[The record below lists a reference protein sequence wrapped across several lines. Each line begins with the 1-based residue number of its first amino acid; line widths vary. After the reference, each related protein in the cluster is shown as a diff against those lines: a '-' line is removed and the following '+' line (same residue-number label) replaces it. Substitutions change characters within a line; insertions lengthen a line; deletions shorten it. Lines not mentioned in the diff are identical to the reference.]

1 MMIWHIFKKDWT
13 LLWRYAAGLAAL
25 HFSLMVALLRLGRF
39 QAPPLF
45 DRFGFRGLA
54 VSGDHTF
61 YNLTTLFPGLSALV
75 SAFLIIAIVQQD
87 AIPGVR
93 QDWLVRPIRRR
104 DLLLAKF
111 MGVLLMVLAPIL
123 AADLSGGLFNG
134 FPMGQA
140 LTSALGRS
148 IWLWFSMFLAVFVL
162 ASLTRNLMEAIVGST
177 VVAGGAFV
185 WGMLRSSVPDF
196 LNLDRINWIGELI
209 HLSIILAGAAVVLCL
224 QYYFRK
230 TLPARA
236 LTAAIV
242 LLLLL
247 VPGIPWQKAF
257 AVEQRLSPVSGS
269 ANAVRLSFV
278 PDHDVLGDRPVG
290 PVQYGSRS
298 DAFILLPVRVTVS
311 QDEAVVIGETSKVRL
326 MLADGQT
333 QDLRPQMGFQ
343 VMNEAPAE
351 GEKLISYIIRI
362 PHSLYTRIADQSIRV
377 EIDYYL
383 TLLSLVD
390 KQTLPATGGDE
401 RTRRLGWC
409 GTKISDT
416 GGEILLGCIQAGRP
430 PTCASFVLEHIPSG
444 ARNPRN
450 AICRPDYSPFRTNY
464 GPDALSRFTKTLP
477 FGDPAGIDTYPVKE
491 PMLPESQVIARVY
504 EAKDHFVRQLAI
516 PQIRLREWVASE

>member
-13 LLWRYAAGLAAL
+13 LQWRYAAGLAAL

-45 DRFGFRGLA
+45 DRVGFRGFA

-61 YNLTTLFPGLSALV
+61 YNLTTLFPGLSVLV
-75 SAFLIIAIVQQD
+75 SAFLIVAIVQQD

-111 MGVLLMVLAPIL
+111 MGILLMVLVPIF
-123 AADLSGGLFNG
+123 AADLCGGLFNG

-140 LTSALGRS
+140 LPAALGRS
-148 IWLWFSMFLAVFVL
+148 IWLWFSMFLAVFAL

-185 WGMLRSSVPDF
+185 LAMFRSPVPDF
-196 LNLDRINWIGELI
+196 FPGRVNWISELI
-209 HLSIILAGAAVVLCL
+209 RLSIILAGAALVLFL
-224 QYYFRK
+224 QYYLRK
-230 TLPARA
+230 TLLARA
-236 LTAAIV
+236 LTAGFV

-247 VPGIPWQKAF
+247 VPGVPWQNAF

-269 ANAVRLSFV
+269 ANVVHLMFV
-278 PDHDVLGDRPVG
+278 PDHDILGDRPVG

-298 DAFILLPVRVTVS
+298 DAFVLLPVRVTVS

-326 MLADGQT
+326 ILPDGQT
-333 QDLRPQMGFQ
+333 QNLGHQMGFQ
-343 VMNEAPAE
+343 VMKEMPAD
-351 GEKLISYIIRI
+351 GQKLISYVIRV
-362 PHSLYTRIADQSIRV
+362 PHGLYSRIAEQPIRV
-377 EIDYYL
+377 EIDYDL

-390 KQTLPATGGDE
+390 KQTLPATGGE
-401 RTRRLGWC
+401 QRTRPLGWC
-409 GTKISDT
+409 GTKISDA
-416 GGEILLGCIQAGRP
+416 GGEVLLGCIQAGRL

-444 ARNPRN
+444 ARNPRK
-450 AICRPDYSPFRTNY
+450 AICRPDYSPFRINY
-464 GPDALSRFTKTLP
+464 GPDALSRFTEILP

-516 PQIRLREWVASE
+516 PQIRLHEWVASE